1 MASDRVYYSEM
12 REDDLDYIDPN
23 ENILEVELEC
33 EKRLKLIKYD
43 WTVDSASTALFK
55 ACKIG
60 RYKTVEQII
69 NDTAADLNSKDQW
82 DSTPLYYACLC
93 GHADIVTLLM
103 QNGAK
108 ERILAICVHRP
119 PLKGN
124 AVYMEH

>member
-1 MASDRVYYSEM
+1 MASERVYYNEM

-23 ENILEVELEC
+23 ENILWDELEC
-33 EKRLKLIKYD
+33 EKQLKSLKYD
-43 WTVDSASTALFK
+43 WHQDSASAALFK
-55 ACKIG
+55 ACRIG
-60 RYKTVEQII
+60 RFETVEQII

-108 ERILAICVHRP
+108 E
-119 PLKGN
+119 KGCDFL
-124 AVYMEH
+124 VRS